1 MKTALAKPDTYA
13 ALRRTAL
20 HLAAAIAL
28 ALGATGIARADDEAP
43 VATLEARDLAPGQFE
58 WTPELS
64 ATGPVVVVVSL
75 PEQMAHVYR
84 GGVRIGR
91 STISSGKPGHETP
104 PGVYPILQKRKV
116 HHSNLYNNAPMPYM
130 QRLTWDGIAL
140 HAGKIPGYPA
150 SHGCVR
156 LPHEFAKVLFDVTD
170 IEMTV
175 VVADE
180 TTHSARV
187 LAPGDTV
194 PVDWVT
200 GREMGDDL
208 RPVAVASTATTG
220 VAARVDAR

>member
-1 MKTALAKPDTYA
+1 MKTTLAKTDPYA

-20 HLAAAIAL
+20 HLAAATAL
-28 ALGATGIARADDEAP
+28 ALGTVGIARADDDAPAAVEA
-43 VATLEARDLAPGQFE
+43 ARDLRPGQYE
-58 WTPELS
+58 WTPEVS

-104 PGVYPILQKRKV
+104 PGVYPILQKRER
-116 HHSNLYNNAPMPYM
+116 HFSNKYNNAPMPYM

-140 HAGKIPGYPA
+140 HAGAIPGRPA

-156 LPHEFAKVLFDVTD
+156 LPLEFAKALFQVTD
-170 IEMTV
+170 LDMTV

-187 LAPGDTV
+187 LSPGDTV

-208 RPVAVASTATTG
+208 RPVAAAG
-220 VAARVDAR
+220 NAAEAVAAHVDAR

>member
-1 MKTALAKPDTYA
+1 MKTTTAKTDPYA

-20 HLAAAIAL
+20 HLAAATAL
-28 ALGATGIARADDEAP
+28 ALGAVGIARADDDAP
-43 VATLEARDLAPGQFE
+43 VAVESSSDLKPGQYE
-58 WTPELS
+58 WTPEAS
-64 ATGPVVVVVSL
+64 ASGPVVVVVSL

-104 PGVYPILQKRKV
+104 PGVYPILQKRER
-116 HHSNLYNNAPMPYM
+116 HFSNKDNNAPMPFM

-140 HAGKIPGYPA
+140 HGGKIPGDPA

-156 LPHEFAKVLFDVTD
+156 LPHEFAKALFKVTD
-170 IEMTV
+170 IDMTV

-187 LAPGDTV
+187 LSPGTKV

-208 RPVAVASTATTG
+208 RPVAATGLPSATVASRA
-220 VAARVDAR
+220 DAP